1 MLSCIFER
9 IFNID
14 GNIIIICL
22 AFLTALYLIFGGYFA
37 TSLSDFVQGII
48 MIVGVIVMV
57 VLFLTNSNVNGAE
70 GLKALSNDGYGL
82 FVGYGN
88 VGFLDSPLVMLIS
101 LILLTSM
108 GVYGLPQTVHKYY
121 TVRDSKAIKQ
131 GMIVSTIF
139 AFLVGVIA
147 YFVGGL
153 AHLFLEPDTYANVLN
168 SNTDNIIPYMLDKV
182 IPVGLLGL
190 IGVLVLSAS
199 MSTLASVSLSSAS
212 TLTLDLYK
220 TVAEKNGKK
229 LDEKKTT
236 LVMRIMCFLFIL
248 LSVVIAILNKKYN
261 ITAIAFMMGLSWG
274 TLSGCFFGPFVLG
287 LYNKKL
293 TKTSAYVSIIG
304 GLVFTAIF
312 TVVFGVIKSGAGASF
327 GDILKNGVAMSPLTG
342 VLCMIFSCIVVIAV
356 SICTKPLDNKI
367 IENAFDKKIEN
378 EIK

>member
-1 MLSCIFER
+1 MTIFD
-9 IFNID
+9 ID
-14 GNIIIICL
+14 GNIIIVCL

-48 MIVGVIVMV
+48 MLVGVIVMV
-57 VLFLTNSNVNGAE
+57 VLFLANGNVNGAE
-70 GLKALSNDGYGL
+70 GLKTLSNDGFGL

-88 VGFLDSPLVMLIS
+88 NGFLDSPLVMLIS

-121 TVRDSKAIKQ
+121 TVRDKKAIKQ

-153 AHLFLEPDTYANVLN
+153 AHLFVSGETFANELN
-168 SNTDNIIPYMLDKV
+168 SNTDNIIPFMLDNV

-220 TVAEKNGKK
+220 TVAEKDGKK
-229 LDEKKTT
+229 LDDKKTNF
-236 LVMRIMCFLFIL
+236 VMRIMCFLFIL
-248 LSVVIAILNKKYN
+248 ISVVIALLNKKILYHVKN
-261 ITAIAFMMGLSWG
+261 HKKSRKTASVPSHAADLCIFA
-274 TLSGCFFGPFVLG
+274 
-287 LYNKKL
+287 KKR
-293 TKTSAYVSIIG
+293 A
-304 GLVFTAIF
+304 
-312 TVVFGVIKSGAGASF
+312 
-327 GDILKNGVAMSPLTG
+327 
-342 VLCMIFSCIVVIAV
+342 
-356 SICTKPLDNKI
+356 
-367 IENAFDKKIEN
+367 
-378 EIK
+378 